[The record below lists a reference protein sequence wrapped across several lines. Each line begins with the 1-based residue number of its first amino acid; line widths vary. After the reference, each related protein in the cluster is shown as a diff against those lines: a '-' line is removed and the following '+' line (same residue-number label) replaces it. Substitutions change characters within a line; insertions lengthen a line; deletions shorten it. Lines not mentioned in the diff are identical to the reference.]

1 MKIDPAAPQRPVAVR
16 RNGAAGPAK
25 SDGFARALAEDAPA
39 AGVGAA
45 GRIDAL
51 NGVFA
56 LQEVTDPTERR
67 RLARR
72 RGNELLDRLDD
83 IRHGLLAGAIPLAGL
98 EDLARALR
106 AHRGDVDDP
115 RLADL
120 LDHIDLRAAVELAKL
135 SWSA

>member
-1 MKIDPAAPQRPVAVR
+1 MAVR

-25 SDGFARALAEDAPA
+25 SGGFARALAEDAPA
-39 AGVGAA
+39 SGVGAA

-83 IRHGLLAGAIPLAGL
+83 IRHGLLVGAIPLADL
-98 EDLARALR
+98 EDLARVLR